1 MQRKNCSNRRE
12 RNSDYIQYRKKF
24 FWSERIYDL
33 LNVTDDI
40 VCGESEE
47 NITSTKL
54 TETNSNE
61 DNRQQVDGTGK
72 HRPERW

>member
-47 NITSTKL
+47 NITSKL

>member
-1 MQRKNCSNRRE
+1 MQRKNCSNRRDY
-12 RNSDYIQYRKKF
+12 SDYIQYRKTF

-47 NITSTKL
+47 NITSKL